1 MEKDLRQ
8 NERANVSLEVT
19 VECSSGKR
27 EVRISDLSM
36 SDCFID
42 SIVPV
47 IKGESVIFTVRMPAT
62 GEWLKLN
69 GEVVYVFPNSGFGIK
84 FTDLT
89 DEEQNF
95 IKQLIV
101 ERGGRP

>member
-8 NERANVSLEVT
+8 NERTNISLEVT
-19 VECSSGKR
+19 VEFSSGKR

-36 SDCFID
+36 SGCFID
-42 SIVPV
+42 SIAPV
-47 IKGESVIFTVRMPAT
+47 VKGESVIFMVRMPTT
-62 GEWLKLN
+62 GAQLKLN
-69 GEVVYVFPNSGFGIK
+69 GEVVYIFPNSGFGIR

-89 DEEQNF
+89 EEEQNI
-95 IKQLIV
+95 IKQLIE

>member
-8 NERANVSLEVT
+8 NKRTNLSLEVT
-19 VECSSGKR
+19 VEFSSGKR

-36 SDCFID
+36 SGCFID
-42 SIVPV
+42 SIAPV
-47 IKGESVIFTVRMPAT
+47 TQGESVIFMVRMPT
-62 GEWLKLN
+62 SGEQLKLN

-89 DEEQNF
+89 EEEQNI

-101 ERGGRP
+101 ERGGHP